1 MDSCTKELY
10 DVSTDIANLFPLMTM
25 TDRLILR
32 RKLLKLM
39 LRGIEANDVSNGIV
53 YKEIEL
59 LSQT

>member
-1 MDSCTKELY
+1 
-10 DVSTDIANLFPLMTM
+10 MTM

-32 RKLLKLM
+32 RNLLKLM